1 METYSKTPW
10 VEKSNEIKSNLD
22 ATKTSFI
29 VYTQIIVY
37 KYLGM
42 YKHIKLVRSKDQGIS
57 IEGLLIGREYSKQ
70 PRPVAWKGRAVDN
83 DGLSAVRLSQIRHL
97 DQTAPTLRLP
107 RTAMS

>member
-1 METYSKTPW
+1 METCSTPW
-10 VEKSNEIKSNLD
+10 VENSNEIKSNLGI
-22 ATKTSFI
+22 TETNFS
-29 VYTQIIVY
+29 VYTQMIVY

-42 YKHIKLVRSKDQGIS
+42 YKHIKLVRSKDQDIF

-70 PRPVAWKGRAVDN
+70 PRPVAWKGRVVDN
-83 DGLSAVRLSQIRHL
+83 DGLSAVRLSQLRHL